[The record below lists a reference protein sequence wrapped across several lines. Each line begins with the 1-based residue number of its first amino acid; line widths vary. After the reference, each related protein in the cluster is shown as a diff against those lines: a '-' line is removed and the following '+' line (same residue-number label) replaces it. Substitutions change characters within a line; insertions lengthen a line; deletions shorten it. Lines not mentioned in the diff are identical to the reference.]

1 MERFVSATRIV
12 HQKGVRTMPYWKRR
26 FAAFTLIELLVVIA
40 IIALLIG
47 ILLPALSKARKA
59 AQVMGCL
66 SNARQVSLMMNGYAN
81 DSNDWFPLMPFPPN
95 GNAKD
100 AWHRPADRDN
110 REPYTGP
117 TLFDQEKYGGV
128 AGLFS
133 TFQIGDGEATR
144 PPTGD
149 VGHTSS
155 FILGQGVVYGAY
167 PDGNKTPL
175 LASYTDGFEMLKC
188 PSDKETIYW
197 GRFYGTQELRL
208 EDAINANRLKTP
220 TPPGS
225 SEDVIGYNIS
235 YMYIAGFKA
244 YESEILSPAPLWGDE
259 TQASDVSINSFYGND
274 QDAEYAGL
282 IVQPDDSHRSYAKV
296 DNHGDSGGNW
306 AFTDGHASFF
316 TKSVHEVFF
325 SVPDGV
331 TAPGTNEQS
340 VNTINHFRSWALES
354 ID

>member
-1 MERFVSATRIV
+1 
-12 HQKGVRTMPYWKRR
+12 MPYWKRR

-59 AQVMGCL
+59 AQVTGCL

-81 DSNDWFPLMPFPPN
+81 DSNDWFPLMPFN
-95 GNAKD
+95 ETAHD
-100 AWHRPADRDN
+100 AWTGQFGRPYLTN
-110 REPYTGP
+110 
-117 TLFDQEKYGGV
+117 QHIYGGV

-149 VGHTSS
+149 VGHAFSLVPGRG
-155 FILGQGVVYGAY
+155 IVYEAY
-167 PDGNKTPL
+167 IDGNTSPL

-188 PSDKETIYW
+188 PSDRETVYW
-197 GRFYGTQELRL
+197 GRFYGSQEERL
-208 EDAINANRLKTP
+208 EAAVNAGRLKTP
-220 TPPGS
+220 IPPGS

-244 YESEILSPAPLWGDE
+244 YDPQILSPAPLWGDE
-259 TQASDVSINSFYGND
+259 TQASDVGTNSFYGND
-274 QDAEYAGL
+274 ADAEYAGL
-282 IVQPDDSHRSYAKV
+282 IVQADDSHRSYAKI

-325 SVPDGV
+325 SVPDNGE
-331 TAPGTNEQS
+331 PGTNAQS
-340 VNTINHFRSWALES
+340 INTINHFRSWTVQT